1 MSTVKNHITI
11 ASLNQPIT
19 INKFVFAQD
28 DSGGNVKML
37 VSSYSLMA
45 NVEMIGNS
53 YVLESLQLK
62 YGEGYSVIVR
72 FEPSR
77 ILTPNDEI
85 VYAGSIHKIQ
95 SIRNQDEAGKRFVII
110 NTATGNTQSNT
121 GEGSVYRPVK
131 EFHYTG
137 TGGEFTVQDESI
149 KGWAGI
155 ILLFRDKRQYSVIR
169 TGAPLVNQA
178 LYNQNTGEFTFSDQI
193 VPLAED
199 EPVDAYLINS

>member
-1 MSTVKNHITI
+1 MSTVRNHITI
-11 ASLNQPIT
+11 ANLNRPIT
-19 INKFVFAQD
+19 INKFVFGQD
-28 DSGGNVKML
+28 DRGGNIKLL
-37 VSSYSLMA
+37 VSSYALMA
-45 NVEMIGNS
+45 NVEMISNS

-62 YGEGYSVIVR
+62 YGEGYRITVR

-85 VYAGSIHKIQ
+85 VYNGNIHKIQ
-95 SIRNQDEAGKRFVII
+95 SIRNQDEAGKRFVIVS
-110 NTATGNTQSNT
+110 TATGNTQSNA
-121 GEGSVYRPVK
+121 GDGSVYKPVR

-137 TGGEFTVQDESI
+137 LGGEYVVQDDVI
-149 KGWAGI
+149 KGWTGI

-169 TGAPLVNQA
+169 AGIPLINQA

-199 EPVDAYLINS
+199 EPVDAYLL